1 MNEIKIGIVGLG
13 SVGQGVLQ
21 ILEENLDSI
30 ESKINTKIKITGIT
44 AKNKNKK
51 RDIKIDNYPW
61 FDNPIELTQNPE
73 VDVLIELVG
82 GEDGIALKVVET
94 ALKEK
99 KHVITA
105 NKALIA
111 KHGNHLI
118 NLAEKNNVKILFE
131 AAVAGAIPIIK
142 TLKESTASNSISAIY
157 GILNGTCNYI
167 LTSMERDGANFNTAL
182 KSAQDLG
189 FAESDP
195 TFDIEGMDAAHK
207 IGILSALAFGTSLPP
222 QDFYVEGIT
231 KIEKSDFKYAMD
243 MGYTVKHLAV
253 AKVDDN
259 LLELRAHPALIKLNS
274 HLANL
279 KGVRNGME
287 IDTDLIGKIHI
298 AGSGAGQEST
308 ASGLISDLVNLANSK
323 PINENSENNINTY
336 EVSEFSKL
344 VFQYYFYIKAEDKP
358 GVMASIT
365 SLMASKKV
373 GIESIVQK
381 EELDENCVPII
392 LITDPFKESDHS
404 ELHKE
409 LLTIESVKNIRS
421 IRIEPN

>member
-1 MNEIKIGIVGLG
+1 MEELKVGICGWGNVATGLFSALENNADIIASNSGAQFTVSVIGARRDNPKCDPGNTPIERDIFDVISHDIDVVVELIGGVEVARELIIKAI
-13 SVGQGVLQ
+13 
-21 ILEENLDSI
+21 
-30 ESKINTKIKITGIT
+30 
-44 AKNKNKK
+44 KNKK
-51 RDIKIDNYPW
+51 H
-61 FDNPIELTQNPE
+61 
-73 VDVLIELVG
+73 
-82 GEDGIALKVVET
+82 VV
-94 ALKEK
+94 
-99 KHVITA
+99 TA
-105 NKALIA
+105 NKAVIYHHGDEIFKLA
-111 KHGNHLI
+111 KENG
-118 NLAEKNNVKILFE
+118 VRVLFE
-131 AAVAGAIPIIK
+131 SAVCAGTPIIK
-142 TLKESTASNSISAIY
+142 LLKEELAANRVSKIS
-157 GILNGTCNYI
+157 GMLNGTSNFI
-167 LTSMERDGANFNTAL
+167 LSNMEEGAEFDSTL
-182 KSAQDLG
+182 ELAQKEG
-189 FAESDP
+189 YAEPDP

-222 QDFYVEGIT
+222 KDFYVEGIT
-231 KIEKSDFKYAMD
+231 KIEKSDFTYAMD

-253 AKVDDN
+253 AKVDEN
-259 LLELRAHPALIKLNS
+259 LLELRAHPALIKLDS

-323 PINENSENNINTY
+323 ALNDQSENNNTTSY
-336 EVSEFSKL
+336 KVSEFSEL
-344 VFQYYFYIKAEDKP
+344 VFQYYFYIEAEDKP

-365 SLMASKKV
+365 SLMASKQV

-421 IRIEPN
+421 IRIESN

>member
-1 MNEIKIGIVGLG
+1 MEKLKLGICGWGNVATGLFNALQNNADMIASNAGAQFIVSVIGARRDNPKCDPGSTPIERDIFDVINHDIDVVVELIGGVDVARELIIKAI
-13 SVGQGVLQ
+13 
-21 ILEENLDSI
+21 
-30 ESKINTKIKITGIT
+30 
-44 AKNKNKK
+44 KNKK
-51 RDIKIDNYPW
+51 H
-61 FDNPIELTQNPE
+61 
-73 VDVLIELVG
+73 
-82 GEDGIALKVVET
+82 VV
-94 ALKEK
+94 
-99 KHVITA
+99 TA
-105 NKALIA
+105 NKAVIYHHGDEIFKLA
-111 KHGNHLI
+111 KENG
-118 NLAEKNNVKILFE
+118 VKVLFE
-131 AAVAGAIPIIK
+131 SAVCAGTPIIK
-142 TLKESTASNSISAIY
+142 LLKEELAANRVSKIS
-157 GILNGTCNYI
+157 GMLNGTSNFI
-167 LTSMERDGANFNTAL
+167 LSNMEEGAEFDTTL
-182 KSAQDLG
+182 ELAQKEG
-189 FAESDP
+189 YAEPDP

-259 LLELRAHPALIKLNS
+259 FLELRAHPALIKLDS

-336 EVSEFSKL
+336 EISEFSKL